1 MANRGELRVMENLD
15 EVDLKI
21 LRALQEDARTPF
33 SRIASSIGVS
43 EATVHLRVQ
52 KLKRLGVIKGF
63 RAIIDPGK
71 VGKSLT
77 AIVLLRADPT
87 KFRDAVRQ
95 IASIDDVYEVYDVT
109 GEYYAVLK
117 IRASNRESLAKI
129 IDRIGEIEGVT
140 STQTMVVLRT
150 IKEEDRLKF

>member
-1 MANRGELRVMENLD
+1 MEGLD
-15 EVDLKI
+15 EIDLKI
-21 LRALQEDARTPF
+21 LRTLQEDARTPF
-33 SRIASSIGVS
+33 SKIASSIGVS

-63 RAIIDPGK
+63 RAVIDPAK
-71 VGKSLT
+71 VGKGLT
-77 AIVLLRADPT
+77 AIVLLKADPM
-87 KFRDAVRQ
+87 KFKEVLKQ

-117 IRASNRESLAKI
+117 IRASSRDSLAKI
-129 IDRIGEIEGVT
+129 IDKIGEIEGVT

-150 IKEEDRLKF
+150 IKEEDKLKF

>member
-1 MANRGELRVMENLD
+1 MERLD
-15 EVDLKI
+15 EIDLKI
-21 LRALQEDARTPF
+21 LRMLQENARTPF

-63 RAIIDPGK
+63 RAVVDPAK
-71 VGKSLT
+71 VGKGLT
-77 AIVLLRADPT
+77 AIVLVRADPM
-87 KFRDAVRQ
+87 KYKEALKK
-95 IASIDDVYEVYDVT
+95 IALMDDVYEVYDVT

-117 IRASNRESLAKI
+117 IRASDRDSLAKI
-129 IDRIGEIEGVT
+129 IDKIGEVEGIT

-150 IKEEDRLKF
+150 IKEEDRIVF

>member
-1 MANRGELRVMENLD
+1 MEGID

-21 LRALQEDARTPF
+21 LRMLQENARTPF
-33 SRIASSIGVS
+33 SKIASSIGVS

-63 RAIIDPGK
+63 RAAIDPVK
-71 VGKSLT
+71 VGKGLT
-77 AIVLLRADPT
+77 AIVLLKADPL
-87 KFRDAVRQ
+87 KFKEVLKKV
-95 IASIDDVYEVYDVT
+95 ASMDDVYEVYDVT

-117 IRASNRESLAKI
+117 IRTNSRESLAKI
-129 IDRIGEIEGVT
+129 IDKIGEIEGVT

-150 IKEEDRLKF
+150 IKEEDTINF